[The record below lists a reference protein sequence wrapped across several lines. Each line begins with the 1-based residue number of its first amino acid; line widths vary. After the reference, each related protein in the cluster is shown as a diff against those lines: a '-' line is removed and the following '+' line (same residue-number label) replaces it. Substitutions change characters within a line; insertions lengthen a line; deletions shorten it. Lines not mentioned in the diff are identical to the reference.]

1 MAGPLDDSDTRAAVE
16 AALGAEHAAVWS
28 YGLATAFLAS
38 GDQTAL
44 AEAALAHRERR
55 DELVALCEAGGVAPV
70 PAAAAYGTPRPV
82 TDAASAA
89 ALLVVAE
96 DDTAVGW
103 RAVLERT
110 DDAELRRSG
119 VAAVVSAA
127 TVGVRWRRL
136 AGTAAPRAAVPRH
149 PLSAVAG
156 RSDQPPVDALAGT
169 LGPAPVIS
177 AGASACRATLSSV
190 LSPGDPDPAPA
201 PSRR

>member
-44 AEAALAHRERR
+44 AQAALAHRERR

-82 TDAASAA
+82 SDAASAA

-110 DDAELRRSG
+110 DDAGL
-119 VAAVVSAA
+119 AA
-127 TVGVRWRRL
+127 
-136 AGTAAPRAAVPRH
+136 AGRHRAPGAAVPGH
-149 PLSAVAG
+149 PLTPGSAA
-156 RSDQPPVDALAGT
+156 A
-169 LGPAPVIS
+169 
-177 AGASACRATLSSV
+177 
-190 LSPGDPDPAPA
+190 
-201 PSRR
+201 